1 MGCLLVT
8 IVFWTALVGAG
19 GYFYVETHLLPSILE
34 EAKREQELILE
45 EKEQEKEALL
55 NKVRQVERES
65 KNERQKKD
73 KQINSLVIKGE
84 KAEQSI
90 HRSKQALT
98 DLQQSLQH
106 ASLQQLVEK

>member
-1 MGCLLVT
+1 M
-8 IVFWTALVGAG
+8 
-19 GYFYVETHLLPSILE
+19 ETHLLPSILE